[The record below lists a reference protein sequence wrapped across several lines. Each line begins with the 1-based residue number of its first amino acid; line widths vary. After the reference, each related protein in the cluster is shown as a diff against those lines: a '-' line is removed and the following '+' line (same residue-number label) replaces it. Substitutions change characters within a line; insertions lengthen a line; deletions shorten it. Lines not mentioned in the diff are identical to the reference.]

1 MTKIIEIKEKRMF
14 NYDLSALQ
22 REIDDAIS
30 LKKRLLEDLKSECN
44 HIDATEKELKEM
56 QRNPRCGDEGYREDT
71 EYDLKVSQNTKDY
84 LEGVLGV
91 TFIWSEDKEDWIK
104 VKAD

>member
-1 MTKIIEIKEKRMF
+1 MKLEDK
-14 NYDLSALQ
+14 LLQ
-22 REIDDAIS
+22 
-30 LKKRLLEDLKSECN
+30 DLKSECAY
-44 HIDATEKELKEM
+44 IQAKEED
-56 QRNPRCGDEGYREDT
+56 QEWRYDEAYREDT
-71 EYDLKVSQNTKDY
+71 EYDIRVSENVKDY